1 MTRRVTEGAR
11 PRNPLTK
18 FDERERLSA
27 DLKKPGGR
35 FFKVSIT
42 WENNSSNVW
51 IKSQVIKE
59 KGLYALQ

>member
-27 DLKKPGGR
+27 DLKNQGVVFSKFR
-35 FFKVSIT
+35 
-42 WENNSSNVW
+42 
-51 IKSQVIKE
+51 
-59 KGLYALQ
+59 